1 MANNLQIG
9 AGIHIPPN
17 AGRLLHQW
25 GVAEHLEKLA
35 IKPEGINIRRWEDGS
50 VIGYTALD
58 ASYRSDFGAPYYV
71 VHRAH
76 YHDALHKVAVKLGV
90 AIQLGARVVEYQE
103 QKGSVVLEDG
113 SIVAGDLVVAVDGVS
128 RATFT
133 RLWLANL
140 LFQAS
145 TQPRA
150 AISNQMLLMSLFTEA

>member
-1 MANNLQIG
+1 VANNPQIG

-17 AGRLLHQW
+17 AGRLLYQW
-25 GVAEHLEKLA
+25 GVAEHIEKLA

-58 ASYRSDFGAPYYV
+58 ACYISDFGAPYYV

-90 AIQLGARVVEYQE
+90 AIQLGARVVRYQE
-103 QKGSVVLEDG
+103 QKGAVMLEDG
-113 SIVAGDLVVAVDGVS
+113 SVIAGDLVVAVDGVS
-128 RATFT
+128 NVTFT

-140 LFQAS
+140 PFQVS
-145 TQPRA
+145 TQLRA
-150 AISNQMLLMSLFTEA
+150 AILSQMLVMSLYTKA